1 MVNSINME
9 NLLRSYQL
17 FSEAEIKSI
26 VPYLRFR
33 HLEKGDYLIKAGKI
47 CTELAFVQHGLLRS
61 YYTKD
66 DGEEITY
73 CFTFENTLMTAYS
86 SLITGLPSPE
96 NIQALMPTELWVLQ
110 KKDLEA
116 LAQQSINWVILQKR
130 LAEQQYVELENR
142 IFSYQKEKA
151 SKRYQDLLLAQPH
164 YLQQIPL
171 QYLASYLG
179 ITRRHL
185 SRIRREILERS
196 N

>member
-1 MVNSINME
+1 MLHSTIMQNF
-9 NLLRSYQL
+9 LRSYQL
-17 FSEAEIKSI
+17 FSEAEIESLG
-26 VPYLRFR
+26 PYLRFR
-33 HLEKGDYLIKAGKI
+33 RLEKGDYLIKAGKI
-47 CTELAFVQHGLLRS
+47 CTEIAFVQSGLLRS

-96 NIQALMPTELWVLQ
+96 NIQTLMPTELWVLQ
-110 KKDLEA
+110 KRDLET
-116 LAQQSINWVILQKR
+116 LAHQSINWVLLQKH
-130 LAEQQYVELENR
+130 LAEQQYVELEKR

-151 SKRYQDLLLAQPH
+151 SERYQDLLLAQPH

-185 SRIRREILERS
+185 SRIRREFLERA

>member
-1 MVNSINME
+1 MQ

-17 FSEAEIKSI
+17 FSEAEIESLGP
-26 VPYLRFR
+26 VLRSR
-33 HLEKGDYLIKAGKI
+33 RLEKGDYLIKAGKI
-47 CTELAFVQHGLLRS
+47 CTEIAFVQSGLLRS

-66 DGEEITY
+66 DGDEITY

-86 SLITGLPSPE
+86 SLITGLPSSE
-96 NIQALMPTELWVLQ
+96 NIQALVPTELWVLQ
-110 KKDLEA
+110 KRDLDA
-116 LAQQSINWVILQKR
+116 LAQRSINWILLQKH
-130 LAEQQYVELENR
+130 LAEQQYVELEKR

-151 SKRYQDLLLAQPH
+151 SERYRDLLLAQPH

-185 SRIRREILERS
+185 SRIRREMLERA

>member
-1 MVNSINME
+1 MQ

-17 FSEAEIKSI
+17 FGEAEIESLG
-26 VPYLRFR
+26 PYLRSR
-33 HLEKGDYLIKAGKI
+33 RLEKGDYLIKA
-47 CTELAFVQHGLLRS
+47 
-61 YYTKD
+61 
-66 DGEEITY
+66 Y

-86 SLITGLPSPE
+86 SLITGLPSAE
-96 NIQALMPTELWVLQ
+96 NIQALAPTELWVLQ
-110 KKDLEA
+110 KRDLEA
-116 LAQQSINWVILQKR
+116 LAQRSINWILLQKH
-130 LAEQQYVELENR
+130 LAEQQYVELEKR

-151 SKRYQDLLLAQPH
+151 SERYRDLLLAQPH

-185 SRIRREILERS
+185 SRIRREILERA

>member
-1 MVNSINME
+1 MQNF
-9 NLLRSYQL
+9 LRSYQL
-17 FSEAEIKSI
+17 FSEAEIESLA
-26 VPYLRFR
+26 PYLRFR
-33 HLEKGDYLIKAGKI
+33 SLEKGDYLIKAGKI
-47 CTELAFVQHGLLRS
+47 CTEIAFVQSGLLRS
-61 YYTKD
+61 YFTKD

-96 NIQALMPTELWVLQ
+96 NIQALIPTELWVLQ
-110 KKDLEA
+110 KRDLAA
-116 LAQQSINWVILQKR
+116 LAHQSINWILLQKY
-130 LAEQQYVELENR
+130 LAEQQYVELEKR

-151 SKRYQDLLLAQPH
+151 SERYQDLLLAQPH
-164 YLQQIPL
+164 YLQHIPL

-185 SRIRREILERS
+185 SRIRREFLERA

>member
-1 MVNSINME
+1 MQ
-9 NLLRSYQL
+9 NLLRSYHL
-17 FSEAEIKSI
+17 FSEAEIESLG
-26 VPYLRFR
+26 PYLRSR
-33 HLEKGDYLIKAGKI
+33 RLEKGDYLIKAGKI
-47 CTELAFVQHGLLRS
+47 CTEIAFVQSGLLRS

-66 DGEEITY
+66 DGDEITY

-86 SLITGLPSPE
+86 SLITGLPSSE
-96 NIQALMPTELWVLQ
+96 NIQALVPTELWVLQ
-110 KKDLEA
+110 KRDLEA
-116 LAQQSINWVILQKR
+116 LSQQSINWILLQKH
-130 LAEQQYVELENR
+130 LAEQQYVELEKR

-151 SKRYQDLLLAQPH
+151 SERYRDLLSAQPH

-185 SRIRREILERS
+185 SRIRREMLERV